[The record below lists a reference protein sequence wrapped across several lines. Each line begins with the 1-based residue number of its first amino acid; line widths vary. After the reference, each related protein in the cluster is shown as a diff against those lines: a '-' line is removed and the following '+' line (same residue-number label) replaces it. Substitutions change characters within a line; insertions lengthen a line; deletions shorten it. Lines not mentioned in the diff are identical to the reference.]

1 MYEQHFNF
9 TAKPFQLIPDP
20 EFFFGSR
27 GHKRAMAYL
36 NYGLHQAEGF
46 IVITGDVGA
55 GKTTL
60 VRNVLA
66 KISDQEIVAA
76 QLVSSQLDEND
87 LLRAV
92 ANGFGLDVHN
102 VSKADILAKL
112 AGYFDAL
119 MRDGRRALLVV
130 DEAQNLTPR
139 AIEELRMLSNFQSGS
154 RSLLQSFL
162 VGQPEFREVM
172 QRPEMKQLKQRV
184 IASFHLGPL
193 DKAETRQ
200 YVEHRLTKV
209 GWVGNPRFEDSAFDK
224 IAENSGGI
232 PRRINTLCD
241 RLLLA
246 AFLSEQNVINEALVD
261 EISTEILDELSAIQI
276 RSTPSSGSAWQDQ
289 ASAQSGFGA
298 ISSGKSVEQQLDR
311 IERSIQTLQSQMQ
324 ALIAVST
331 SQARLTSQQSS

>member
-1 MYEQHFNF
+1 MYEQHFGF

-60 VRNVLA
+60 VRNVLG
-66 KISDQEIVAA
+66 KISDNEIVAA

-92 ANGFGLDVHN
+92 ANGFGLDVSQ
-102 VSKADILAKL
+102 VGKADILSKL
-112 AGYFDAL
+112 SSYFENL
-119 MRDGRRALLVV
+119 MREGRRALLVV
-130 DEAQNLTPR
+130 DEAQNLTPK
-139 AIEELRMLSNFQSGS
+139 AIEELRMLSNFQMGS

-162 VGQPEFREVM
+162 VGQPEFREVL

-193 DKAETRQ
+193 DQAETRQ
-200 YVEHRLTKV
+200 YIEHRLVKV
-209 GWVGNPRFEDSAFDK
+209 GWIGNPRFEDSAFTK
-224 IAENSGGI
+224 IAEASGGI

-246 AFLSEQNVINEALVD
+246 CFLSEQPVINEALVD
-261 EISTEILDELSAIQI
+261 EISNEILDEMSAIQI
-276 RSTPSSGSAWQDQ
+276 KNTPLSGSSWQDV
-289 ASAQSGFGA
+289 ALGQSSQSINA
-298 ISSGKSVEQQLDR
+298 LPKDISQQLDR
-311 IERSIQTLQSQMQ
+311 LERSVQALQSQVS
-324 ALIAVST
+324 ALIAVT
-331 SQARLTSQQSS
+331 TAQSRASAQ